1 VKKEQKMWLVDDLF
15 PPLLSGEKQCTIR
28 AGKRDFTE
36 GRLTFESKTGQVAT
50 VNVKEVRHKKLRD
63 LTDREAQMDGALNAQ
78 DMADALK
85 RFYPD
90 IGPDSD
96 ITIVL
101 YDPPQKAPLEV
112 RRPPRRHG
120 PKFGR

>member
-1 VKKEQKMWLVDDLF
+1 MKKEQKMWLVDDLF
-15 PPLLSGEKQCTIR
+15 PPLLAGKKLCTIR
-28 AGKRDFTE
+28 AGKRDFTA
-36 GRLTFESKTGQVAT
+36 GPMTFESKSGLHAT
-50 VNVKEVRHKKLRD
+50 VNVTKVRHKKLKD

-101 YDPPQKAPLEV
+101 YDPPGREAVKRPANKAC
-112 RRPPRRHG
+112 G
-120 PKFGR
+120 PKFRR

>member
-1 VKKEQKMWLVDDLF
+1 MKKEQKMWLVDDLF
-15 PPLLSGEKQCTIR
+15 PPLLAGDKTCTIR
-28 AGKRDFTE
+28 AGKRDFTT
-36 GRLTFESKTGQVAT
+36 GPMTFESKNGLHAT
-50 VNVKEVRHKKLRD
+50 VNVTEVRHKRLRD

-78 DMADALK
+78 DMAGALK

-101 YDPPQKAPLEV
+101 YDPPAPEAAKRPVARV
-112 RRPPRRHG
+112 RRPGFRR
-120 PKFGR
+120 

>member
-1 VKKEQKMWLVDDLF
+1 MKKEQKMWLVDDLF
-15 PPLLSGEKQCTIR
+15 PALLSGDKTCTIR

-36 GRLTFESKTGQVAT
+36 GSLTFESKTGQAAT
-50 VNVKEVRHKKLRD
+50 VNVTEVRHKKLRD
-63 LTDREAQMDGALNAQ
+63 LTDREAQMDGALNAE

-101 YDPPQKAPLEV
+101 YHPPKPAPMKA
-112 RRPPRRHG
+112 RRRAGPR
-120 PKFGR
+120 F

>member
-15 PPLLSGEKQCTIR
+15 PSLLAGEKLCTIR
-28 AGKRDFTE
+28 AGKREFTT
-36 GRLTFESKTGQVAT
+36 GPLTFESKTGQVAYVDVT
-50 VNVKEVRHKKLRD
+50 EVRHKKLRD
-63 LTDREAQMDGALNAQ
+63 LTDSEAQMDGALNAE

-101 YDPPQKAPLEV
+101 YNPPRPAPIQV
-112 RRPPRRHG
+112 RRPPRRSG
-120 PKFGR
+120 PRF

>member
-1 VKKEQKMWLVDDLF
+1 MKKEQKMWLVDDLF
-15 PPLLSGEKQCTIR
+15 PPLLAGEKLCTIR
-28 AGKRDFTE
+28 AGKRDFTA
-36 GRLTFESKTGQVAT
+36 GPMTFESKSGLHAT
-50 VNVKEVRHKKLRD
+50 VNVTEVRHKKLSE

-85 RFYPD
+85 RFYPE

-101 YDPPQKAPLEV
+101 YDPPKAEPMK
-112 RRPPRRHG
+112 RPVARARN